1 MNPPASAS
9 PFLEPPERLVSYR
22 LLVLLAV
29 VVTAGAS
36 QGLLLPLLAILL
48 ERAGVPEDVN
58 GLNSMALYIG
68 TFSTMFFIER
78 PVRRF
83 GFKAVIVTGIVL
95 ITAATLLF
103 PLTAGSLTAW
113 FLLRLVIGVGDS
125 GMHFATQLWMVS
137 RAPASRRGTF
147 ISLYGMSYGV
157 GFSIGPLG
165 INLLH
170 FGEAAPFLVSAGLYA
185 VVLLLALGLPAKDR
199 PEAAEPGEA
208 TGAARYLKVYR
219 IAWYALLPA
228 MLYGIMEAS
237 MNSSFPLYGTQIGL
251 GREAISA
258 LLPALG
264 LGGLL
269 LQLPLGS
276 LSDRIGRLPVLIG
289 CGLGGGV
296 LFACIPAAGDS
307 VVLVA
312 ALLALAGGLVGSFFS
327 LGLAYAADQLP
338 RHLLPGAN
346 VLASIH
352 FSVGSIAGPVVGGF
366 GLRYGA
372 AGSLFWLLGG
382 AFLLFGMIGLALARL
397 RPPAAAADAER

>member
-1 MNPPASAS
+1 MNMNPTMSVP
-9 PFLEPPERLVSYR
+9 EPEERMLSYR

-29 VVTAGAS
+29 IITAGIS

-48 ERAGVPEDVN
+48 ERAGVPDDVN
-58 GLNSMALYIG
+58 GINSMALYIG

-83 GFKAVIVTGIVL
+83 GFRAVIITGMIM

-103 PLTAGSLTAW
+103 PVTAGSLAAW
-113 FLLRLVIGVGDS
+113 FVLRIIIGIGDS
-125 GMHFATQLWMVS
+125 GLHFATQLWMVS
-137 RAPASRRGTF
+137 RAPARHRGKF

-170 FGEAAPFLVSAGLYA
+170 WGEAAPFLISAAFYGIVFLF
-185 VVLLLALGLPAKDR
+185 ALRLPKDR
-199 PEAAEPGEA
+199 PEPIQRDQEIK
-208 TGAARYLKVYR
+208 GAARFKIVYR
-219 IAWYALLPA
+219 LAWYALIPTI
-228 MLYGIMEAS
+228 LYGIMEAS
-237 MNSSFPLYGTQIGL
+237 MNSSFPLYGAKIGL
-251 GREAISA
+251 EREAIST

-264 LGGLL
+264 IGALL
-269 LQLPLGS
+269 LQIPLGT
-276 LSDRIGRLPVLIG
+276 LSDRIGRLPVLVG

-296 LFACIPAAGDS
+296 LFALIPAAGTN
-307 VVLVA
+307 VLA
-312 ALLALAGGLVGSFFS
+312 IAILFALAGGLVGSFFS
-327 LGLAYAADQLP
+327 LGLAYAADLLP

-352 FSVGSIAGPVVGGF
+352 FSIGSIAGPVVGGF

-372 AGSLFWLLGG
+372 AGSLFYMLGG
-382 AFLLFGMIGLALARL
+382 AFFAFALIGVAIRRKSEQNVAQTM
-397 RPPAAAADAER
+397 